1 MRHQESRRRQ
11 KLRVKS
17 ALMVVLCPALILV
30 FLNGCRSNANH
41 GELISTSLSLSAY
54 TEARERANPGAQA
67 SMYYFPTLEIL
78 NDAGVLVYRSHE
90 SIANAQILKDFPRSV
105 RSLPPQ
111 EDAPR
116 LAKILEQI
124 PDFKPREQE
133 IVGKK
138 RDVQS
143 RSKPLVI
150 SRAVYCNKNLLR
162 FWKLRW
168 PIPESTVLSCC
179 RLS

>member
-1 MRHQESRRRQ
+1 
-11 KLRVKS
+11 
-17 ALMVVLCPALILV
+17 
-30 FLNGCRSNANH
+30 
-41 GELISTSLSLSAY
+41 
-54 TEARERANPGAQA
+54 
-67 SMYYFPTLEIL
+67 MYYFPTLEIF

-90 SIANAQILKDFPRSV
+90 SIANAQILKEFPRSV

-138 RDVQS
+138 
-143 RSKPLVI
+143 LVI
-150 SRAVYCNKNLLR
+150 LSIALENCGGCAVQEQALGDLKGRLLQQ
-162 FWKLRW
+162 
-168 PIPESTVLSCC
+168 ESVAILEIEVAHP
-179 RLS
+179 

>member
-1 MRHQESRRRQ
+1 MRHRESRRRQ

-17 ALMVVLCPALILV
+17 ALMVILCTALTLV
-30 FLNGCRSNANH
+30 FLNGCRSNGNH
-41 GELISTSLSLSAY
+41 GELISTSLSMSAY
-54 TEARERANPGAQA
+54 TEARQRANPGAQA
-67 SMYYFPTLEIL
+67 SMYYFPTLEIF

-138 RDVQS
+138 
-143 RSKPLVI
+143 LVI
-150 SRAVYCNKNLLR
+150 LSIGLENCGGCAVQEQALGDLKRRLLQQE
-162 FWKLRW
+162 FVAILEIEVAH
-168 PIPESTVLSCC
+168 P
-179 RLS
+179 

>member
-1 MRHQESRRRQ
+1 MRHRESRRRQ

-17 ALMVVLCPALILV
+17 ALMVVLCTALILV
-30 FLNGCRSNANH
+30 FLNGCRSNGNH
-41 GELISTSLSLSAY
+41 GELISTSLSMSVY
-54 TEARERANPGAQA
+54 TEARQRANPGAQA
-67 SMYYFPTLEIL
+67 SMYYFPTLEIF

-90 SIANAQILKDFPRSV
+90 SIANAQILKEFPRSV

-138 RDVQS
+138 LFFFRLPSRTVGDAQS
-143 RSKPLVI
+143 RSMPLVI
-150 SRAVYCNKNLLR
+150 SRSAYCNKNLLR
-162 FWKLRW
+162 FWKFEVAH
-168 PIPESTVLSCC
+168 P
-179 RLS
+179 